1 MTDIRQ
7 QNNTPAAD
15 ANPAAAQAP
24 ETASSAT
31 LSAPAATSK
40 KSGILPLLS
49 LLLAVGAW
57 VTLGYYT
64 GYAAMAVAAAA
75 IIAGGFAC
83 RRPRG
88 AWRNTAIS
96 AIIASAVLIVVVLAF
111 VIVLK
116 IGLA

>member
-24 ETASSAT
+24 ETSSSAT
-31 LSAPAATSK
+31 IVASSK

-49 LLLAVGAW
+49 LILAVGAW

-75 IIAGGFAC
+75 IIAGAFAC

>member
-7 QNNTPAAD
+7 QNNIAAAD
-15 ANPAAAQAP
+15 TNSAAAPTP
-24 ETASSAT
+24 ETLSSAT
-31 LSAPAATSK
+31 PVVSSK
-40 KSGILPLLS
+40 ESGILPLLS
-49 LLLAVGAW
+49 LILAVGAW

-64 GYAAMAVAAAA
+64 GYAAMSVAVAA
-75 IIAGGFAC
+75 IIAGAFAC

-88 AWRNTAIS
+88 AWRNTAIT